1 MIRTITVLAV
11 LVFALGAAQAKSV
24 ADYVEAAGAWQ
35 EQQKLDSAAAVMERA
50 VAEHP
55 DNAKA
60 HAYLGLYLGMQAGQA
75 RDYAEAG
82 RLVALSFESLD
93 RAVELD
99 SLDPDARY
107 YRGLM
112 GVQVPEFLGKLDNSV
127 ADLRFL
133 LGVDDLPPA
142 PLASDREADAWSLL
156 AAGYQKQEKLD
167 AARQAW
173 EKVIEL
179 APGTADAVRARE
191 ELVQLEEQIRTAP
204 SAGELLPDDPEALEK
219 LGREAIAASDYEAA
233 ATALRKATA
242 LDSLNLEAFILLAR
256 AVERQVAPGYDERI
270 ASDTDLRTNLA
281 FELTRVLDHAVELA
295 PDDIDL
301 RFWRGV
307 AGIHMPFFT
316 GKLEPGIKDLEMVAA
331 SDADDHV
338 KADALYYLGVGY
350 QRKATD
356 YWIRVVSKYG
366 KTEAATSVLRAL
378 SPGVKRFDPAEHD
391 KPVVAIDLILG
402 LQDQLQPQ
410 TAIWIEDGKGGY
422 VATVYVSGFSGHA
435 KGAQVDLPR
444 WARASEYKGCD
455 AVTGASIDLGHHIYT
470 WDLTDWQGRTVG
482 QGTYVVKVECSWWP
496 SMQYERAEVEI
507 QVGNKPG
514 RVRAEDGSF
523 IPFLEAAYYPK

>member
-1 MIRTITVLAV
+1 MIRTITVLAA
-11 LVFALGAAQAKSV
+11 LVFALGAVQAKGV

-35 EQQKLDSAAAVMERA
+35 EQQKPDSAAAVMERA

-55 DNAKA
+55 GNAKA

-142 PLASDREADAWSLL
+142 PLAADREVDAWSLL

-173 EKVIEL
+173 DRVIEL
-179 APGTADAVRARE
+179 APGTAIADRAQE
-191 ELVQLEEQIRTAP
+191 ELLRLEEQARAAP
-204 SAGELLPDDPEALEK
+204 ASGDSLPDDPEALEQ
-219 LGREAIAASDYEAA
+219 LGRQAIAAGEYEDA
-233 ATALRKATA
+233 ATVLRKATR
-242 LDSLNLEAFILLAR
+242 LDSTNLEAFILLAR
-256 AVERQVAPGYDERI
+256 AVERLASTGYDEQI
-270 ASDTDLRTNLA
+270 ALDTDLRTNLA
-281 FELTRVLDHAVELA
+281 FEMTRVLDHAVDLA

-316 GKLEPGIKDLEMVAA
+316 GKLEPGIKDLEMVVA
-331 SDADDHV
+331 SDADDDV

-366 KTEAATSVLRAL
+366 KTEAATSALRAF
-378 SPGVKRFDPAEHD
+378 SPGVKRFDPAEYD
-391 KPVVAIDLILG
+391 KPVLAIDFILG
-402 LQDQLQPQ
+402 LRDQLQPQ
-410 TAIWIEDGKGGY
+410 TAIWIEDGEGGY
-422 VATVYVSGFSGHA
+422 VTTVYVSGFSGHA

-470 WDLTDWQGRTVG
+470 WDLTDWQGRAVG
-482 QGTYVVKVECSWWP
+482 HGTYVVKVECSWWP
-496 SMQYERAEVEI
+496 SMQYELARVEI
-507 QVGNKPG
+507 QVGKKPG
-514 RVRAEDGSF
+514 RAGAEDGSF
-523 IPFLEAAYYPK
+523 IPFLEAAYYPE